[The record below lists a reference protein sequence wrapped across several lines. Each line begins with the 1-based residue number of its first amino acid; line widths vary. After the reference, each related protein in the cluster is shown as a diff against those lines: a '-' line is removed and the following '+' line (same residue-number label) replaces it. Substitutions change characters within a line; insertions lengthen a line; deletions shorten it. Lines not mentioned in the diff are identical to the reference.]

1 MRPGLEREKEDM
13 TGTIILWV
21 AFVASLAGALLY
33 QRAATGKAR
42 LVREARWSL
51 MTSVVAIVAAGV
63 LLFFYIMQHRFDV
76 NYVYGYS
83 SRDLPTYLLV
93 TTFWAGQ
100 EGSFLLWGM
109 LGALFGLVLRS
120 YARTRRIEYEVMA
133 VYGFLQSVMLLLVVI
148 KTPFT
153 PIWEVY
159 PKELQV
165 GQVPPDGRGLN
176 PLLQNMWMAVHPPVM
191 FVGFAA
197 LAVPF
202 ALAVTALWRRTY
214 QEWTSVALPWVLF
227 SVVALGAGLMLGG
240 YWAYGVLGWGGWWG
254 WDPVEN
260 ASLIPWLVAV
270 ALLHTLLVQK
280 KGGGFVRTNF
290 LLAIF
295 AYVLVV
301 YSTFLTRSGVLGDA
315 SVHSFTDPG
324 TFIYTLLLFWVLSLI
339 AVGLGLLVRRWS
351 ELKPSATFTG
361 VWRKDSMIGWTAV
374 VIGLLAF
381 IVFVGTNWPI
391 IANSSVEPSFYNR
404 TGAPIGIVLA
414 ILLGVS
420 LALQWEE
427 VPFAVALK
435 RMTASLVGAAAGTV
449 VIFFLGVTDVLPL
462 LFSLSSLFA
471 LLMSVRTALVVFRV
485 EAIAIGGPLAHAGL
499 AVMLLGVIGSGY
511 FSEQK
516 TVSLPQGQAVEFMGY
531 QLTYAGSKPTA
542 DGKFEF
548 TVNARHNG
556 SDFTATPVMFQSD
569 YNNSIMRNPDYV
581 SFLTKDFY
589 VEPVSLEPGKHDGR
603 GQMVQVAKGGTVDV
617 AGYRVTFER
626 FEMQPHA
633 DGMAPQAA
641 GGMTIGAVLKVVKGR
656 QTRTVTPVSVF
667 AEGEARS
674 TKGASLDDQTEV
686 RLIGMNIGMS
696 GEGSTIVLEA
706 TAPGA
711 TAVMTPETLVV
722 EASIK
727 PFISLVWIG
736 TIVCFAGVALA
747 MVRRRLEG
755 RQTESETETQRR
767 PEPVSV

>member
-1 MRPGLEREKEDM
+1 MRSDLEREKEDM

-21 AFVASLAGALLY
+21 AFVASLAGAILY

-51 MTSVVAIVAAGV
+51 LTSVVAIMAAGV

-100 EGSFLLWGM
+100 EGSFLLWAM
-109 LGALFGLVLRS
+109 FGALFGLVLRS
-120 YARTRRIEYEVMA
+120 YARSRRIEYEVMA

-176 PLLQNMWMAVHPPVM
+176 PLLQNMWMAIHPPVM
-191 FVGFAA
+191 FIGFAA

-214 QEWTSVALPWVLF
+214 QEWTSVALSWVLF

-280 KGGGFVRTNF
+280 KGGGFIRTNF

-324 TFIYTLLLFWVLSLI
+324 TFIYTLLLLWVLSLV
-339 AVGLGLLVRRWS
+339 AVGLGLLARRWS
-351 ELKPSATFTG
+351 DLKPSATVTG
-361 VWRKDSMIGWTAV
+361 IWRKDSMLGWTAV

-381 IVFVGTNWPI
+381 VVFIGTNWPI
-391 IANSSVEPSFYNR
+391 ISNGSVEPSFYNR

-414 ILLGVS
+414 VLLGVS

-435 RMTASLVGAAAGTV
+435 RMAASIVGAAAVTV
-449 VIFFLGVTDVLPL
+449 VIFFLGVTEVLPL
-462 LFSLSSLFA
+462 LFTLTSLFA
-471 LLMSVRTALVVFRV
+471 LFMSLRTAFVVFRV
-485 EAIAIGGPLAHAGL
+485 EAIAIGGPIAHAGL

-516 TVSLPQGQAVEFMGY
+516 TISLPQGQTVEYMGY
-531 QLTYAGSKPTA
+531 QLTYAGSKPTP

-556 SDFTATPVMFQSD
+556 SDFIATPVMFQSE

-589 VEPVSLEPGKHDGR
+589 VEPVSLEPGKHDGH
-603 GQMVQVAKGGTVDV
+603 GQMVQVAKGGTADV

-633 DGMAPQAA
+633 DGMAQAA

-656 QTRTVTPVSVF
+656 QSRTITPVSVF
-667 AEGEARS
+667 AEGQVRS
-674 TKGASLDDQTEV
+674 STGAPLDDQMEV
-686 RLIGMNIGMS
+686 RLVGMNIGMS

-706 TAPGA
+706 TTPGA
-711 TAVMTPETLVV
+711 TTVVTPETLVV

-727 PFISLVWIG
+727 PYISLVWIG
-736 TIVCFAGVALA
+736 TIVCFLGVALA

-755 RQTESETETQRR
+755 RQSESEAETQRR